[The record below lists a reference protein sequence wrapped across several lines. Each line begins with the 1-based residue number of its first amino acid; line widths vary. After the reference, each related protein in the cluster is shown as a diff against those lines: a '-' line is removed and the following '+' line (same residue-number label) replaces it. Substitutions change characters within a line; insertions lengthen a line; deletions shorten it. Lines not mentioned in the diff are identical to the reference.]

1 MIIERLSNIP
11 ANDNDANLVLAEL
24 AKIGNS
30 NPILALVQVAST
42 FSQEAL
48 DNVVGKMESLRT
60 SLEASI
66 EDDKREEQDAIAEY
80 QSLKA
85 EIGSTRTNISNSLAD
100 LRTQLTQDENALA
113 LQERILEEAIANIQ
127 RCNEEK

>member
-1 MIIERLSNIP
+1 LIIERLSNIP